1 MITSG
6 SMAYQ
11 NPPQR
16 GLWSSEKKKSEDKY
30 GQRAEWLTAWGFFS
44 SLIITGSPLSSQG
57 SRGVVMGTR
66 GQDCLNCCLS
76 IFLAVSWL
84 GAVAAW
90 RLGSMLSCN
99 CVCPGAPQDTVVVC
113 VAGGRGLLFHAC
125 VLTHLEGASLM
136 GMLCGMCVGLSCLY
150 GKSNLRWWSLWM
162 LSSFLA
168 VFHLPN
174 ELKAASTAYHG
185 KKYANQWR
193 GSTARM
199 EPISFSLKMTLFRI
213 YPRTLKMTLML

>member
-1 MITSG
+1 MVFREKEEWGKVRAG
-6 SMAYQ
+6 SWMA
-11 NPPQR
+11 
-16 GLWSSEKKKSEDKY
+16 
-30 GQRAEWLTAWGFFS
+30 AWGFFS
-44 SLIITGSPLSSQG
+44 SLIITGSPLSSRG
-57 SRGVVMGTR
+57 SQGVVMGTR
-66 GQDCLNCCLS
+66 SQDYLDCCLS

-90 RLGSMLSCN
+90 RLGSMLSCKCVRT

-113 VAGGRGLLFHAC
+113 VFGVGGGVLFHAC
-125 VLTHLEGASLM
+125 VLMHLEGESLM

-168 VFHLPN
+168 VFHLLN

-185 KKYANQWR
+185 KKYASQWR